1 MGGLN
6 TALAKQGFH
15 ISNLI
20 VGTERTAQR
29 SGE

>member
-1 MGGLN
+1 MADFY
-6 TALAKQGFH
+6 TALANQGFH
-15 ISNLI
+15 ISNLS